1 MVDIRNDMLQ
11 RMFDTGART
20 SFAEHQHDGVVS
32 GYRPDDFVK
41 VAAVDVVGQAACVSG
56 ARLDDGNVGGE
67 FDREESI
74 VTKHLGCTLRISHAL
89 VHRIVGKHVYIV
101 AVHTGGFGYLQL
113 LQVT

>member
-1 MVDIRNDMLQ
+1 MVDIWNDMLQ

-32 GYRPDDFVK
+32 GYRPDDLVK

-67 FDREESI
+67 FR
-74 VTKHLGCTLRISHAL
+74 
-89 VHRIVGKHVYIV
+89 
-101 AVHTGGFGYLQL
+101 
-113 LQVT
+113 